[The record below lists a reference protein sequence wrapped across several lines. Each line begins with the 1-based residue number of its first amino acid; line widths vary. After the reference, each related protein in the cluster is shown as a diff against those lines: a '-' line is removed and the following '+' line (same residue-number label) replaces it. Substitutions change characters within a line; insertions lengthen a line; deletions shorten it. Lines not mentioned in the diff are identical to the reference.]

1 VTDPGADAR
10 RCTGVPAWNTATAF
24 RLARVCLLFAAVGA
38 APHAGAQSGGPACPI
53 RGRITGPDGAPVAG
67 ATLYA
72 SFAGGTVG
80 NAAHAV
86 SGADGRYCL
95 GVRDGAEYLMQVE
108 MEGFVAKALLVRA
121 PDASSRTVDVQLVE
135 RAAVQLDP
143 VVAVAPPRLPP
154 VTRRGAPPGSELASR
169 AASSASLFP
178 VSPGDLLASAGVS
191 GQYVPVGGEG
201 LSVDGQA
208 PSGNR
213 LTLDGAGFDA
223 RDLPAEGLAAA
234 GVFAHPY
241 DVSRGQFTGGEI
253 AGRTMGGTNV
263 WGGALRL
270 SAEGNGLN
278 PEPLLNDPRGARP
291 SLLLLSAGGGGPLV
305 PGRLFAFGSAQV
317 NDRVSGTPPYPSQ
330 SHFGI
335 PADSVR
341 RFHEILERLG
351 LGVQPSVTARH
362 TSSAT
367 ALLRLDYVPSDRHA
381 LMLRLDGRRLQSSA
395 PGFPLASSTAANEE
409 SLGGGV
415 MAQLTSR
422 LRGAE
427 NELTLRQSVSDQ
439 HARSAYSSPAG
450 RVWIGSAGD
459 AGGVSGGSIAFG
471 EIISPP
477 AEERTGL
484 ELADRLVLTMAGGA
498 HQLQLGGTFQSEDL
512 WRASRADR
520 LGTYTFASLA
530 DLEAGRAMRFTRSL
544 GDRSAELRSHY
555 AAVYAGHLWRPDP
568 NFRAVVGLRG
578 ERYAFRGSRAANPA
592 ADSAFGM
599 AVDPPDTRWSV
610 SPRAGFTWFRSSPT
624 ITTSVL
630 GGTGLFRGAAP
641 TRVLAA
647 MLADDGGGGSNLVC
661 VGDGVPAPRWMDF
674 LADAAAIP
682 DECAGTPSAAAA
694 LVAGVTGFARDY
706 APPRLWHTSFGATW
720 LHRPTGTG
728 AEIRAGLSRGWGVPL
743 AVDRNLDAS
752 AEFRL
757 AAEGGRPVFLPA
769 DAVDG
774 ASGHASAQASRFD
787 PRFGVVREVNAR
799 GASAGGYLTLGVNRL
814 AGGGLAELYY
824 TYTRSREQSTGLSG
838 PAGGWATTAAD
849 PRTAEWAPSD
859 YEQRHAFQLS
869 WVRPVRRWV
878 SATVVWRLLSGAP
891 FTPVVDGD
899 INGDGLSNDRAFVFD
914 PAAAGDRQLAA
925 DLDALMH
932 RLPAS
937 ARSCLARQVGT
948 IAGRN
953 SCRTPW
959 TSYLDLQLNLFPG
972 GPRNKRVVVNVAAE
986 NVTSGLDYLFHGREG
1001 LHGWG
1006 QYPSAD
1012 PVLLRV
1018 VGFDRDRRTY
1028 RYAVNPGFGPDA
1040 ARYGRLP
1047 FALRIQARL
1056 TLGADPATQ
1065 ALVAQVVAS
1074 RDRLDPET
1082 LRAQMLR
1089 EWRNVPAAIL
1099 AYDRTHPLG
1108 LTPEQRLVLSAASD
1122 SIQAA
1127 SDRIAG
1133 ALADGVADLGG
1144 SNGAQVTAAL
1154 TRQRGLLD
1162 EAHALLEGGRTAA
1175 LTALTRQ
1182 QWAVVPFAL
1191 RAEIRVPMPLLP
1203 EGGVQLLPD
1212 F

>member
-1 VTDPGADAR
+1 
-10 RCTGVPAWNTATAF
+10 
-24 RLARVCLLFAAVGA
+24 
-38 APHAGAQSGGPACPI
+38 
-53 RGRITGPDGAPVAG
+53 VAG
-67 ATLYA
+67 NSA
-72 SFAGGTVG
+72 
-80 NAAHAV
+80 NAV
-86 SGADGRYCL
+86 SGVDGRYCL
-95 GVRDGAEYLMQVE
+95 GVRGGAEYVMQVE
-108 MEGFVAKALLVRA
+108 MEGFVAKTLLVLA
-121 PDASSRTVDVQLVE
+121 PEGSSRTVDVQLVE
-135 RAAVQLDP
+135 QAAVRLDP

-169 AASSASLFP
+169 AASSAALFP

-201 LSVDGQA
+201 LSVQGQP

-270 SAEGNGLN
+270 SAD
-278 PEPLLNDPRGARP
+278 PEPVPNGVRVARP
-291 SLLLLSAGGGGPLV
+291 SLLLLSAGGGGPLL
-305 PGRLFAFGSAQV
+305 PGRLFAFGSAQL
-317 NDRVSGTPPYPSQ
+317 NDRVSGTPLYPSQ

-341 RFHEILERLG
+341 RFHEIMERLG
-351 LGVQPSVTARH
+351 LGVQPPVTARH
-362 TSSAT
+362 TSQAS

-381 LMLRLDGRRLQSSA
+381 LMLRLDGRRLRSSA
-395 PGFPLASSTAANEE
+395 PGFPLASSTAGNEE
-409 SLGGGV
+409 SLGGGAMV
-415 MAQLTSR
+415 QLTSQV
-422 LRGAE
+422 RGAE
-427 NELTLRQSVSDQ
+427 NELTLRRFASDQ
-439 HARSAYSSPAG
+439 NVRSAYSGPAG
-450 RVWIGSAGD
+450 RVWIGSAGE
-459 AGGVSGGSIAFG
+459 AGEASGGSIAFG
-471 EIISPP
+471 EVVGPP
-477 AEERTGL
+477 AEERTGF
-484 ELADRLVLTMAGGA
+484 EVGDRLVLTMGGGA
-498 HQLQLGGTFQSEDL
+498 HQLQLGGTFQSEEL

-520 LGTYTFASLA
+520 LGTFTFASLG

-555 AAVYAGHLWRPDP
+555 AAVYAGHLWRPDR
-568 NFRAVVGLRG
+568 NFRAVAGLRG

-599 AVDPPDTRWSV
+599 AAAPPDTRWSV

-624 ITTSVL
+624 VTTSVM

-647 MLADDGGGGSNLVC
+647 MLAGDGGGGTNLVC
-661 VGDGVPAPRWMDF
+661 VGDGVPAPRWTDF
-674 LADAAAIP
+674 LADDAAIP
-682 DECAGTPSAAAA
+682 DECAGPASAVAASM
-694 LVAGVTGFARDY
+694 VGVTGFARDY
-706 APPRLWHTSFGATW
+706 APPRVWHTSLGATW
-720 LHRPTGTG
+720 LHRPSGTG
-728 AEIRAGLSRGWGVPL
+728 AEIRAGLSRGRGVPL
-743 AVDRNLDAS
+743 AVDRNLDAA

-757 AAEGGRPVFLPA
+757 AAEAGRPVFLPA

-774 ASGHASAQASRFD
+774 ASGQASAQASRRD

-799 GASAGGYLTLGVNRL
+799 GASAGGYVTLGVNRL

-824 TYTRSREQSTGLSG
+824 TYSRSRDQSTGLSG
-838 PAGGWATTAAD
+838 PAGGWPTTAAD
-849 PRTAEWAPSD
+849 PRAPEWAPSD
-859 YEQRHAFQLS
+859 YEQRHAVQLS
-869 WVRPVRRWV
+869 WVRQIRRWA
-878 SATVVWRLLSGAP
+878 SATAVWRLLSGVP

-959 TSYLDLQLNLFPG
+959 ASYLDLQLNLFPG
-972 GPRNKRVVVNVAAE
+972 GPRNKRFVVNVAAE

-1001 LHGWG
+1001 LRGWG

-1018 VGFDRDRRTY
+1018 VGFDRDRQEY
-1028 RYAVNPGFGPDA
+1028 RYSVNPGFGPDA

-1047 FALRIQARL
+1047 FALRIQARI
-1056 TLGADPATQ
+1056 TVGADPATQ

-1074 RDRLDPET
+1074 RDRLDPAT

-1108 LTPEQRLVLSAASD
+1108 LSSGQRLALRAASD

-1127 SDRIAG
+1127 SSRIAG
-1133 ALADGVADLGG
+1133 ALADGVTELGG
-1144 SNGAQVTAAL
+1144 SDAAMVAAAL
-1154 TRQRGLLD
+1154 TRQRGLLS
-1162 EAHALLEGGRTAA
+1162 EAHALLESGRTAA
-1175 LTALTRQ
+1175 RTALTRQ
-1182 QWAVVPFAL
+1182 QWAVVPSAL